1 MASRPKGKV
10 VKSATKEKEPR
21 ASSAKKEAADKVTAS
36 SGAFTVAIESSES

>member
-21 ASSAKKEAADKVTAS
+21 ASSADKVAAS
-36 SGAFTVAIESSES
+36 SGAFTVAIESAES

>member
-21 ASSAKKEAADKVTAS
+21 ASSAKKDADKVAAS
-36 SGAFTVAIESSES
+36 SGAFTVAIESAES